1 MMEAEGALQWLW
13 GPGNEEQARL
23 ELNVL
28 RARLHPKEKSCQTPL
43 LSRQI
48 GQPVRDIFKPRIL
61 KPFFI
66 IHLFNILQVPCGLN
80 ILTYYMVD
88 ILSKTRNDETQVMDD
103 YYSNVLIS
111 GVRFVTILISS
122 ILMLR
127 VGRRTLSMISG
138 ILSSLSALCLGII
151 LSLSTT
157 KFGSQI
163 EANLTFALILIYAG
177 SMSFGFFA
185 LPSVMIGE
193 TQPSHIRGFACGY
206 IYTMNDLLLGGF
218 LKIYPWMLTTLQ
230 IHGLFLLFG
239 ISCAVCTIF
248 LYLFLPETQGL
259 TLQQIED
266 YFLQP
271 NIMWITRH
279 RYQNER
285 KETEDVDE
293 EIISST

>member
-1 MMEAEGALQWLW
+1 
-13 GPGNEEQARL
+13 
-23 ELNVL
+23 
-28 RARLHPKEKSCQTPL
+28 
-43 LSRQI
+43 
-48 GQPVRDIFKPRIL
+48 
-61 KPFFI
+61 
-66 IHLFNILQVPCGLN
+66 
-80 ILTYYMVD
+80 
-88 ILSKTRNDETQVMDD
+88 
-103 YYSNVLIS
+103 
-111 GVRFVTILISS
+111 
-122 ILMLR
+122 
-127 VGRRTLSMISG
+127 MISG

-151 LSLSTT
+151 LSPSTT

-163 EANLTFALILIYAG
+163 EANVTFALILIYAG

-193 TQPSHIRGFACGY
+193 TQPSHTRGFACGY
-206 IYTMNDLLLGGF
+206 IFTMNDLLLGGF
-218 LKIYPWMLTTLQ
+218 LKMYPWMLTTLQ
-230 IHGLFLLFG
+230 THGLFLLFG

-248 LYLFLPETQGL
+248 VYLFLPETQGL

-285 KETEDVDE
+285 KETEGIDL

>member
-1 MMEAEGALQWLW
+1 M
-13 GPGNEEQARL
+13 
-23 ELNVL
+23 
-28 RARLHPKEKSCQTPL
+28 
-43 LSRQI
+43 
-48 GQPVRDIFKPRIL
+48 
-61 KPFFI
+61 
-66 IHLFNILQVPCGLN
+66 
-80 ILTYYMVD
+80 LTYYTVD

-103 YYSNVLIS
+103 YYATVLIS
-111 GVRFVTILISS
+111 GVRFIIILISTV
-122 ILMLR
+122 LMLR
-127 VGRRTLSMISG
+127 AGRRTLAMISG
-138 ILSSLSALCLGII
+138 TLSSLSALCLGIL

-157 KFGSQI
+157 KFGSSSTPQL
-163 EANLTFALILIYAG
+163 EANVIFALIIIYAG

-206 IYTMNDLLLGGF
+206 IYTMNDILLGGF
-218 LKIYPWMLTTLQ
+218 LKIYPWMSITLQ

-285 KETEDVDE
+285 KETEDVDV
-293 EIISST
+293 EIISSM

>member
-1 MMEAEGALQWLW
+1 
-13 GPGNEEQARL
+13 
-23 ELNVL
+23 
-28 RARLHPKEKSCQTPL
+28 
-43 LSRQI
+43 
-48 GQPVRDIFKPRIL
+48 
-61 KPFFI
+61 
-66 IHLFNILQVPCGLN
+66 
-80 ILTYYMVD
+80 MVD